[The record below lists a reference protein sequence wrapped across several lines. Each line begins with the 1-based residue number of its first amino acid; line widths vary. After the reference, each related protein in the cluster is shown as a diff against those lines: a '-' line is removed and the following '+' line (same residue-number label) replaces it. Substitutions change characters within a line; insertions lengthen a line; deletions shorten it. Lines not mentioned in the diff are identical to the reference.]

1 MISNNLFFCSQDSNI
16 NELQQTVIPHRDFF
30 ACEFLLSLGIP
41 GPAIAFPCAAG
52 GNTAGGTGSGGQYQI
67 TASASIL
74 DKDGNVWKCGPR
86 STLPVRVHEEPAKRK
101 LP

>member
-1 MISNNLFFCSQDSNI
+1 M

-30 ACEFLLSLGIP
+30 ACEFLLSLGSP
-41 GPAIAFPCAAG
+41 GSMAATYPVG
-52 GNTAGGTGSGGQYQI
+52 STNTGSSVSSGQYQI

-86 STLPVRVHEEPAKRK
+86 STLPVRVHEETAKRK

>member
-1 MISNNLFFCSQDSNI
+1 M
-16 NELQQTVIPHRDFF
+16 NELQQTVTPHRDFF
-30 ACEFLLSLGIP
+30 ACEFLLSLGVPRSTIP
-41 GPAIAFPCAAG
+41 SGTNSAG
-52 GNTAGGTGSGGQYQI
+52 NASSGGQYQI

>member
-1 MISNNLFFCSQDSNI
+1 MCLRTQDSNM
-16 NELQQTVIPHRDFF
+16 NELQQTVTPHRDFF
-30 ACEFLLSLGIP
+30 ACEFLLSLGCP
-41 GPAIAFPCAAG
+41 GPTAAACAISATNTG
-52 GNTAGGTGSGGQYQI
+52 GSTGGGGQYQI

>member
-1 MISNNLFFCSQDSNI
+1 M
-16 NELQQTVIPHRDFF
+16 NELQQTVTPHRDFF
-30 ACEFLLSLGIP
+30 ACEFLLSLGSP
-41 GPAIAFPCAAG
+41 GPMTAGPCALNST
-52 GNTAGGTGSGGQYQI
+52 NTAGSTTSAGGQYQI

>member
-1 MISNNLFFCSQDSNI
+1 M

-30 ACEFLLSLGIP
+30 ACEFLLSLGCP
-41 GPAIAFPCAAG
+41 GSVAAPYQVG
-52 GNTAGGTGSGGQYQI
+52 SANAGSSLGSGQYQI

>member
-1 MISNNLFFCSQDSNI
+1 M
-16 NELQQTVIPHRDFF
+16 NELQQTVTPHRDFF

-41 GPAIAFPCAAG
+41 RPTIVPTNSAG
-52 GNTAGGTGSGGQYQI
+52 NAGSSGQYQI

-86 STLPVRVHEEPAKRK
+86 STLPVKVHEEPAKRK

>member
-1 MISNNLFFCSQDSNI
+1 M

-30 ACEFLLSLGIP
+30 ACEFLLSLGNP
-41 GPAIAFPCAAG
+41 GTVMGCPGSSTII
-52 GNTAGGTGSGGQYQI
+52 TSSGGQYQI

-74 DKDGNVWKCGPR
+74 DKDGNLWKCGPR
-86 STLPVRVHEEPAKRK
+86 STLPVRVHEEPTKRK

>member
-1 MISNNLFFCSQDSNI
+1 M

-30 ACEFLLSLGIP
+30 ACEFLLSLGS
-41 GPAIAFPCAAG
+41 PAL
-52 GNTAGGTGSGGQYQI
+52 TAGLCGNSGSGGGGGQYQV

-74 DKDGNVWKCGPR
+74 DKSGNVWKCGPR
-86 STLPVRVHEEPAKRK
+86 STLQVRVHEEPTKRK

>member
-1 MISNNLFFCSQDSNI
+1 M
-16 NELQQTVIPHRDFF
+16 QQTVTPHRDFF

-41 GPAIAFPCAAG
+41 GSAIAPCAAG
-52 GNTAGGTGSGGQYQI
+52 TIAASNPASGGQYQI

-86 STLPVRVHEEPAKRK
+86 STLPVRVHEEPGKRK

>member
-1 MISNNLFFCSQDSNI
+1 M

-30 ACEFLLSLGIP
+30 ACEFLLSLGCP
-41 GPAIAFPCAAG
+41 GPMTAVYPGSSTSTG
-52 GNTAGGTGSGGQYQI
+52 GSVSGGQYQI

-86 STLPVRVHEEPAKRK
+86 STLPVRVHEEPTKRK

>member
-1 MISNNLFFCSQDSNI
+1 MN
-16 NELQQTVIPHRDFF
+16 
-30 ACEFLLSLGIP
+30 
-41 GPAIAFPCAAG
+41 AG
-52 GNTAGGTGSGGQYQI
+52 GGQYQV

-86 STLPVRVHEEPAKRK
+86 STLQVRVHEEPAKRK